1 MEHIRKAMRH
11 LTEAGRGH
19 DPARTVTFD
28 EFLLQLQEHPERLIR
43 NVHQVFHDMVTA
55 YVGEGHDEYP
65 GDPESIN
72 FIAYDSTRL
81 FVENTDNPF
90 FADRIFANRL
100 MNMIAGFRGGT
111 QQNKI
116 YLFDGPPGCGKSIF
130 LNNLLQKFEEYANSP
145 AGCRYEVVWHLDR
158 NVLGEAAEDSGPVVD
173 QLARLLCDWDAA
185 QKMVDDARPEQS
197 HRAPRPERPDPA
209 ARPDRP
215 ERPPI
220 DRGFVEVP
228 CPSHDNPL
236 VMIPKEARP
245 AFFDELFAS
254 DEFKWNLSAGKDF
267 DWVFKAAPCTICESL
282 YQALLHKLGDPALVF
297 RMIHARPYVFNR
309 RLGEGV
315 TVWNPGDRLTRQ
327 PVLTNPHLQRRISSL
342 LQDSNQV
349 RYLFSRYART
359 NNGIFALMDIKGH
372 NKDRLL
378 EMHNIISD
386 GVHKVEEIE
395 ENLHSLFLGVMNP
408 EDNKNIRGFQ
418 SLTDRIEF
426 INISYV
432 LDSSTEVLIYREV
445 FGRHVG
451 EAFLPRVLEN
461 FARVIISSRLNAK
474 SPAMHEWIGDPSKYE
489 LYCDENLLLL
499 KMTIYTGRIPSW
511 LDEEDRRAFT
521 ASRRRRIIA
530 EAETEGDKGFSGRDA
545 LDIFHDLI
553 SSFGR
558 DGQMIT
564 MDTLVRFFT
573 HTRPELAKQIP
584 DGFLDS
590 LRQMYDYQT
599 LQEVKES
606 LYYYNEDQ
614 IARDIQNYLFAL
626 NYEPGTTATCS
637 YTGDRLE
644 IGEPFLA
651 GIEEHLLGADAKQA
665 RRKEFRAETQREYTS
680 QTLTQEMMVEG
691 RPIAATTLFEE
702 LHKRY
707 VHSLKEQVLKP
718 FLKNANFRRAL
729 KDYGTDE
736 FRTYDRRIRGD
747 VTYLIRN
754 LVDRFEYNESS
765 AREVCLYV
773 LDRDL
778 AEEFG

>member
-1 MEHIRKAMRH
+1 MEHVRRAMQK
-11 LTEAGRGH
+11 LTQADARL
-19 DPARTVTFD
+19 DPSRTVSFE
-28 EFLLQLQEHPERLIR
+28 EFLLLLQEHPERLIR
-43 NVHQVFHDMVTA
+43 NVHQVFHDMVNA
-55 YVGEGHDEYP
+55 YVGDGHDEYP

-72 FIAYDSTRL
+72 FIAYDCSRL

-130 LNNLLQKFEEYANSP
+130 MNNLLQRFEEYANSP
-145 AGCRYEVVWHLDR
+145 EGMRYEVVWHLDR
-158 NVLGEAAEDSGPVVD
+158 NILSEIADDSGLVVD

-185 QKMVDDARPEQS
+185 QKLVDEAETMPAGQSDRPD
-197 HRAPRPERPDPA
+197 RPAAPPRPERPAP
-209 ARPDRP
+209 
-215 ERPPI
+215 
-220 DRGFVEVP
+220 DRGFVEVT

-236 VMIPKEARP
+236 LMIPKEARP
-245 AFFDELFAS
+245 AFFDDLFAN
-254 DEFKWNLSAGKDF
+254 DEFKWNLSAGKDY
-267 DWVFKAAPCTICESL
+267 DWVFKSQPCTICASL

-297 RMIHARPYVFNR
+297 RMIRARPYVFNR
-309 RLGEGV
+309 RIGEGI
-315 TVWNPGDRLTRQ
+315 TVFNPGDRVTRQ
-327 PVLTNPHLQRRISSL
+327 PVMTNPQVQRRISAL

-395 ENLHSLFLGVMNP
+395 ENVHSLFLGVMNP
-408 EDNKNIRGFQ
+408 EDNKSIRGFQ

-432 LDSSTEVLIYREV
+432 LDSATEVEIYREV

-451 EAFLPRVLEN
+451 EMFLPRVLEN
-461 FARVIISSRLNAK
+461 FARVIISSRLNTK
-474 SPAMHEWIGDPSKYE
+474 SPAMSDWISDPSKYE

-499 KMTIYTGRIPSW
+499 KMAIYTGKIPPW
-511 LDEEDRRAFT
+511 LDEEDRHAFT
-521 ASRRRRIIA
+521 AGRRRKIIA

-553 SSFGR
+553 ATFGR

-564 MDTLVRFFT
+564 MDTLQGFFRKS
-573 HTRPELAKQIP
+573 RPELAKQLP
-584 DGFLDS
+584 EGFLDS
-590 LRQMYDYQT
+590 LRRMYNYQT

-606 LYYYNEDQ
+606 LYYYNEEQ

-626 NYEPGTTATCS
+626 NYEPGTSATCT
-637 YTGDRLE
+637 YTGDKLE
-644 IGEPFLA
+644 ITDSFLA
-651 GIEEHLLGADAKQA
+651 GIEDHLLDPDVKEG

-680 QTLTQEMMVEG
+680 RTLTQEMMVEG
-691 RPIAATTLFEE
+691 RAITATRLFAS

-707 VHSLKEQVLKP
+707 VHSLKEKVLEP
-718 FLKNANFRRAL
+718 FAKNTNFRRAL
-729 KDYGTDE
+729 KDFGTEE
-736 FRTYDRRIRGD
+736 FRTYDRRIRDD
-747 VTYLIRN
+747 VAYLIAN
-754 LVDRFEYNESS
+754 LCDRFGYNESS

-773 LDRDL
+773 LDHDL
-778 AEEFG
+778 AEEFGR

>member
-1 MEHIRKAMRH
+1 MEHVRRAMSR
-11 LTEAGRGH
+11 LTDSERGQ

-28 EFLLQLQEHPERLIR
+28 EFLLLLQEHPERLIR
-43 NVHQVFHDMVTA
+43 NVHQVFHDMVHS
-55 YVGEGHDEYP
+55 YVGAGHDEYP

-72 FIAYDSTRL
+72 FIAYDCTRL

-90 FADRIFANRL
+90 FADRIFANRI

-130 LNNLLQKFEEYANSP
+130 LNNLLQRFEEYANSP
-145 AGCRYEVVWHLDR
+145 EGTRYEVVWRLDR
-158 NVLGEAAEDSGPVVD
+158 NVLGEIAEDSGPIVD

-185 QKMVDDARPEQS
+185 QKMVDDAARPAQSDRPEL
-197 HRAPRPERPDPA
+197 PGLGE
-209 ARPDRP
+209 RP
-215 ERPPI
+215 ERPPV

-236 VMIPKEARP
+236 LMIPKEARP
-245 AFFDELFAS
+245 AFFDELFGN
-254 DEFKWNLSAGKDF
+254 DEFKWNLSAGKDY
-267 DWVFKAAPCTICESL
+267 DWVFKAAPCTICSSL
-282 YQALLHKLGDPALVF
+282 YQALLHRLGDPAAVF
-297 RMIHARPYVFNR
+297 RMIHARPYVINR

-315 TVWNPGDRLTRQ
+315 TVFNPGDRLTRQ
-327 PVLTNPHLQRRISSL
+327 PVLTNPQLQRRISSL

-359 NNGIFALMDIKGH
+359 NNGIFALMDIKGY

-395 ENLHSLFLGVMNP
+395 ENVYSLFLGVMNP

-432 LDSSTEVLIYREV
+432 LDSATEVAIYREV

-451 EAFLPRVLEN
+451 EVFLPRVLEN
-461 FARVIISSRLNAK
+461 FARAIISSRLNAK
-474 SPAMHEWIGDPSKYE
+474 SPAMSDWIEDPSKYE

-499 KMTIYTGRIPSW
+499 KMAIYTGYIPAW

-521 ASRRRRIIA
+521 AGKRRRIIA

-545 LDIFHDLI
+545 LDIFHDLL
-553 SSFGR
+553 STYGR

-564 MDTLVRFFT
+564 MDTLCRFFT
-573 HTRPELAKQIP
+573 RTRPELAKQLP

-590 LRQMYDYQT
+590 LRRMYNYQT

-606 LYYYNEDQ
+606 LYYYNEEQ

-637 YTGDRLE
+637 YTGEKLE
-644 IGEPFLA
+644 ITESFLA
-651 GIEEHLLGADAKQA
+651 GIEEHLLGPDAKQG

-680 QTLTQEMMVEG
+680 RTLTQEMMVEG
-691 RPIAATTLFEE
+691 KPITATGLYAD

-707 VHSLKEQVLKP
+707 VHSLKEQVLEP
-718 FLKNANFRRAL
+718 FLENANFRRAL
-729 KDYGTDE
+729 KDYGTDD
-736 FRTYDRRIRGD
+736 FRTYDRRIRDD
-747 VTYLIRN
+747 VTYLITN
-754 LVDRFEYNESS
+754 LCDRFDYNESS

-773 LDRDL
+773 IDQDL
-778 AEEFG
+778 AAEFG